1 MADADDKRNALV
13 DEMPRDSRGF
23 WQPERGTAPPS
34 PLFNWPP
41 NPVAVLKWLFGIPGY
56 LFPWNLFY
64 MGLATVTWLYFQP
77 ALSRCAEFRADW
89 ILQMFVRNQVMLVLI
104 AGGWH
109 LWLWS
114 RKAQGMNFKYT
125 TDWMATGNRKF
136 LWGNQLRD
144 NIFWSCIS
152 GGTIWTAYEVLMM
165 WAYANGKL
173 PYVDPRES
181 PVYFVFLLCCIQMWR
196 LFHFYWSHRITHWP
210 PLYKAAHYLHHKN
223 VNIGPWS
230 GLSMHPIEHVIY
242 FSCILIHWIVPSHP
256 IHMLMN
262 AQHAALTPAQG
273 HVGFEKV
280 VVKGVSGVPAAS
292 YFHQMHHRYFECNY
306 GESDFPFDKWFGTFH
321 DGSPEAHAVMRE
333 KRKVSHQVLVGKD

>member
-1 MADADDKRNALV
+1 
-13 DEMPRDSRGF
+13 MPRDSRGF

-64 MGLATVTWLYFQP
+64 MGLATVIWLYFQP

-165 WAYANGKL
+165 WAYVNGKL

-181 PVYFVFLLCCIQMWR
+181 LRYTSSFC
-196 LFHFYWSHRITHWP
+196 S
-210 PLYKAAHYLHHKN
+210 
-223 VNIGPWS
+223 
-230 GLSMHPIEHVIY
+230 
-242 FSCILIHWIVPSHP
+242 
-256 IHMLMN
+256 
-262 AQHAALTPAQG
+262 
-273 HVGFEKV
+273 
-280 VVKGVSGVPAAS
+280 AAS
-292 YFHQMHHRYFECNY
+292 RC
-306 GESDFPFDKWFGTFH
+306 GACSTSTGRTESRT
-321 DGSPEAHAVMRE
+321 GSRSTRRRIICTTRTSTSGRGRGCPCTRSSMSFTSAAY
-333 KRKVSHQVLVGKD
+333 